1 MSVIEVQGLTKAFR
15 TYKKEPGFAGSL
27 KGLLRR
33 KYEQTL
39 AVKEVNFSIEPGEL
53 VGFLGPN
60 GAGKTTTLKML
71 AGLLYPTG
79 GSAKVLG
86 YVPWER
92 DDGYRRQFALLLGQK
107 NQLWWDLPARESLEL
122 NAKIYGIERASLDR
136 TVAEMTELLGVK
148 DKLNVMVRELSL
160 GERMKMELIASL
172 LHKPRVLFLDEPT
185 IGLDVVSQ
193 KTVRQF
199 LREYNAREQT
209 TILLTSHYMADIQ
222 ELCRRVIIIDH
233 GAIYFDGQLS
243 EIIDRFADFKLV
255 TVQCVGADKYPAEN
269 LLRYGEVVERTAD
282 SLKLKVK
289 RDRVIPTCKALLD
302 ELPVTDIDIQ
312 EVPIEDV
319 IRQIFAR
326 VEKNPA
332 E

>member
-1 MSVIEVQGLTKAFR
+1 MSVIEVQGLTKSFR
-15 TYKKEPGFAGSL
+15 TYKKNPGLSGAI
-27 KGLLRR
+27 KGLFHRE
-33 KYEQTL
+33 YEMTL
-39 AVKEVNFSIEPGEL
+39 AVKDVSFSVEEGEL

-71 AGLLYPTG
+71 SGLLYPTS

-92 DDGYRRQFALLLGQK
+92 KDGYRRQFALLLGQK

-122 NAKIYGIERASLDR
+122 NARIYGIPKDSFER
-136 TVAEMTELLGVK
+136 TVAEMTALLTVE

-172 LHKPRVLFLDEPT
+172 LHQPKVLFLDEPT

-193 KTVRQF
+193 KTVREF
-199 LREYNAREQT
+199 LRHHSAKRKT

-222 ELCRRVIIIDH
+222 ELCQRVIIIDH
-233 GAIYFDGQLS
+233 GTIFFDGRLS
-243 EIIDRFADFKLV
+243 RVLDRFADFKLI
-255 TVQCVGADKYPAEN
+255 TIQCDGGSQCPAES
-269 LLRYGEVVERTAD
+269 LKKYGEVVEHSDAAI
-282 SLKLKVK
+282 KLKVK
-289 RDRVIPTCKALLD
+289 RDRVIPVCKALLD
-302 ELPVTDIDIQ
+302 ELPVSDIDIE
-312 EVPIEDV
+312 EVPIEDI

-326 VEKNPA
+326 
-332 E
+332 